1 MNRNWSILLL
11 AVTIM
16 VVMLT
21 PVRAELKPEEGVRML
36 YGAYMSELL
45 RDKVDPGTKFLITM
59 ASCVLLDLSRNDG
72 IQVAFGFSLGE
83 VLHAFIN
90 PRQIK

>member
-21 PVRAELKPEEGVRML
+21 PVRAELKPEDGVRML
-36 YGAYMSELL
+36 YGAYMGELL
-45 RDKVDPGTKFLITM
+45 RDKVPPVTRFLITM
-59 ASCVLLDLSRNDG
+59 ASCVFLDLNRDEG
-72 IQVAFGFSLGE
+72 MRVAMGFTLGE
-83 VLHAFIN
+83 ALHAFIN
-90 PRQIK
+90 PKAN

>member
-59 ASCVLLDLSRNDG
+59 ASCVLLDLSRNEG